1 MFNKCL
7 IRHKRVLVSLVQ
19 APEFRH
25 KLRQVFPR
33 GELLIAIL
41 PGTWGREWDWSPP
54 YHVRASPKLQ
64 PSKQN
69 ICLACCGTSARRLF
83 EQCCQSLRIRT
94 TLFERPSVLFDVQRI
109 CFTLAVVVCSF
120 GFGTSMI
127 ILIGLPECGL
137 LEAQNGLPPQCKD
150 TWRCKFKRF
159 FSPTLFTSRLL
170 FIFIRFITKWTES
183 LWVFLRGLTWFII
196 FILKRNEIPRWI
208 FWFYPLGSSGTT
220 AALSL
225 LSSKGTRRLPSC
237 FWRCMAAQG
246 EKRQTFFTCFT
257 WLFPK
262 RGHNS
267 CSFIHFGW
275 KEPNEKNNKK
285 YDIMWIHH
293 IRNTHDMETTVF
305 NNLIFQE
312 PCVSQTVQDCR
323 NFCFHRSVVCLYDR
337 LSHEFQVRPQ
347 PNCVAPKAMV
357 MLLYHILY
365 FHLGSMQSIIMR
377 SMKPPS
383 GRLIPL
389 PAILR
394 TEASV

>member
-275 KEPNEKNNKK
+275 KEPNEKTTKNMTSCGFT
-285 YDIMWIHH
+285 ILG
-293 IRNTHDMETTVF
+293 THMTWKQPSLIILYSKNLVCLKRSKTAEIFVF
-305 NNLIFQE
+305 TAVWFVSMTDCHMNFRCVRNLIVWHQ
-312 PCVSQTVQDCR
+312 
-323 NFCFHRSVVCLYDR
+323 
-337 LSHEFQVRPQ
+337 
-347 PNCVAPKAMV
+347 
-357 MLLYHILY
+357 
-365 FHLGSMQSIIMR
+365 
-377 SMKPPS
+377 KPW
-383 GRLIPL
+383 
-389 PAILR
+389 
-394 TEASV
+394 